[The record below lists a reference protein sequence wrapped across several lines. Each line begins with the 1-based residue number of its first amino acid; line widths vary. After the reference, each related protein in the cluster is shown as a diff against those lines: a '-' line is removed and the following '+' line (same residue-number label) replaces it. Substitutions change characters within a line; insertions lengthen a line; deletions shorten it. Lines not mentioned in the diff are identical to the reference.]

1 MRRSDMHA
9 VATPPDTATRRTE
22 ELEAFLRVGAGRLVG
37 ALTLITGNRA
47 AAEDALQ
54 DALVKAW
61 HRHDEPFDNLT
72 AWITVVATNHARS
85 TWRRSQAEQR
95 ALDKLGGRA
104 QATTATQTEPDDA
117 LHAALR
123 TLPARERQ
131 VAVLHYV
138 LDQSVAQVATA
149 LGVTDGTVKT
159 LLSRARAH
167 LAERLRAEDDATD
180 PTGGGQ

>member
-1 MRRSDMHA
+1 VRRSDMHA
-9 VATPPDTATRRTE
+9 LATPPGTAARRTE
-22 ELEAFLRVGAGRLVG
+22 ELDAFLRIGAARLVG

-61 HRHDEPFDNLT
+61 HRRDEPFDNLT
-72 AWITVVATNHARS
+72 AWITVVATNNARS
-85 TWRRSQAEQR
+85 SWRRRQAEQR
-95 ALDKLGGRA
+95 ALDKVGGRA
-104 QATTATQTEPDDA
+104 LPTTVDQVEPDDA

-123 TLPARERQ
+123 TLPERERQ

-138 LDQSVAQVATA
+138 LDQSVAQVAAA

-167 LAERLRAEDDATD
+167 LAERLQANADVTD
-180 PTGGGQ
+180 GTGGAR